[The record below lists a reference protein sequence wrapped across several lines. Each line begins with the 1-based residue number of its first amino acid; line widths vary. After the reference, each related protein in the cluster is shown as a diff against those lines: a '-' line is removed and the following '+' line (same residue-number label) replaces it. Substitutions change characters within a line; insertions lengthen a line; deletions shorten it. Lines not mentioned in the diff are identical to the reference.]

1 MAIRDNRIAAEA
13 TGINITKYKL
23 IAFALSAFFAGV
35 AGVLYSHNLS
45 SLVATKF
52 DYNYSILI
60 LVFVVLG
67 GIGSMRGSVI
77 AAVILTALPELLR
90 GLNDYRML
98 IYAIILIVMMLVNNN
113 EKLSYYK
120 EKLFGGIRDK
130 VTGSKRKESK
140 GVS

>member
-1 MAIRDNRIAAEA
+1 
-13 TGINITKYKL
+13 
-23 IAFALSAFFAGV
+23 
-35 AGVLYSHNLS
+35 
-45 SLVATKF
+45 
-52 DYNYSILI
+52 
-60 LVFVVLG
+60 
-67 GIGSMRGSVI
+67 MRGSVI